1 LAVRATCTGAASIHA
16 IFIACSQ
23 NARNDLQSSANSLS
37 VSLRDKSTMR
47 RAFTLVELLVVIAII
62 GILIGLLLPAVQAA
76 REAARRMSCQNNL
89 KQLGLALHN
98 HESVRKQLP
107 PLGDYVTNGN
117 AVYWSMQ
124 TRLLPYAEQANLQN
138 LIDYTKPINLQSH
151 VARVRVPFL
160 LCPSEINDKERPDGP
175 TFVHYPL
182 SYAANTGEWLIMQP
196 PSGKGSGV
204 FVVNQGTRLAAITD
218 GTSNTLGM
226 SEVKAFTPYLRDGGN
241 PATLVPMPMLP
252 EDVAAFGGEFK
263 VDSGHTEWVDARTHQ
278 TGFTTTFPPN
288 QKVPYQSGGV
298 WYDIDFNSMREGRSA
313 ILPTFAVVTSRS
325 YHSGGVNSLLMDGSV
340 RFVAQT
346 IDRNIWSSLGSR
358 DGGEVVGEF

>member
-1 LAVRATCTGAASIHA
+1 
-16 IFIACSQ
+16 
-23 NARNDLQSSANSLS
+23 
-37 VSLRDKSTMR
+37 MR

-62 GILIGLLLPAVQAA
+62 GILVGLLLPAVQAA

-89 KQLGLALHN
+89 KQLGLAMHN

-107 PLGDYVTNGN
+107 PLGDYLTNGN

-138 LIDYTKPINLQSH
+138 LIDYTKPISLQPQ
-151 VARVRVPFL
+151 VARVRVSFL

-182 SYAANTGEWLIMQP
+182 SYAANAGEWQIMQP
-196 PSGKGSGV
+196 PTGKGSGV
-204 FVVNQGTRLAAITD
+204 FVVNNGMRLAAITD

-241 PATLVPMPMLP
+241 PASVVPMPSLP
-252 EDVAAFGGEFK
+252 EDVATFGGEFK
-263 VDSGHTEWVDARTHQ
+263 SDSGHTEWVDARTHQ

-298 WYDIDFNSMREGRSA
+298 LYDIDFNSMREGRSA
-313 ILPTFAVVTSRS
+313 SLPTFAVVTSRS
-325 YHSGGVNSLLMDGSV
+325 YHTGGVNSLLMDGSV
-340 RFVAQT
+340 RFVSQT
-346 IDRNIWSSLGSR
+346 IDRIVWRALESR
-358 DGGEVVGEF
+358 DGGEVVGDF